1 MQSQNKL
8 REMEQES
15 KPFEYLWRLRRRR
28 RLLLRREVKDTW
40 ILLQAVNKVLN

>member
-28 RLLLRREVKDTW
+28 LLLRREVKGTW
-40 ILLQAVNKVLN
+40 ILLQEVNKVLN